1 MSMNLCV
8 KYDRWIIN
16 YFLFLSE
23 MQTPYGDA
31 CELLNQY
38 MTYKEECEH
47 AQITTKIRT
56 TVMKQ

>member
-1 MSMNLCV
+1 
-8 KYDRWIIN
+8 
-16 YFLFLSE
+16 